1 MLSEEALAQIKQ
13 DGYTAE
19 ALAPY
24 REASVLDLV
33 RQLADAMT
41 SDDAN
46 ARTAAVGF
54 LWRACLTGDDAKHY
68 QRRADFDAAAV
79 DAVVKFLA
87 EKALTY
93 ATADEAYEGLAAIVS
108 KYLPLMQPAT
118 VEFLCTEWLPA
129 AGLQR
134 QGVKSRQRGLAV
146 LKALASTHGRTMG
159 AGGDLVARGLLAAV
173 DEERDPSNVM
183 TAFTVNALLAPHFSA
198 QTMQVVG
205 EDLFDSLAVYFPILF
220 TPPQGCPVTK
230 ADLREALHM
239 ALASPAYAE
248 YALTFLCNKLASP
261 ANVTK
266 TEALDVMR
274 RCIQPLLNDHAAPA
288 KRAAYLATLRQS
300 YPETFVALR
309 SEVLRLSAMGEHGDP
324 ELLQSVLRMLCD
336 LTASVRHLHQED
348 LLGSLKPIVDA
359 AVSTIEGGS
368 PAGRAYATMLHAV
381 ASAAP
386 SVCRTIFEYTVPLV
400 CAIASEPSPKPNQV
414 DGAAAIVAAVTAA
427 AERCF
432 AAGTPVPAPR
442 AEALEAA
449 TDFIALLRRRAF
461 DSATAS
467 LSVASGIETTST
479 LSVLGTLDSAWLAQE
494 AVVDNYRELAQ
505 LSTTRHNEVGA
516 CAAKALANA
525 MRVDR
530 KFAPAVL
537 KEEAARAAA
546 DPKALLQCAVAVAE
560 IPDAEAQ
567 DLSLGLVLML
577 LDRTPDRQLRCDAWD
592 QISAT
597 AAGVVEREKKVA
609 AASTILRC
617 HHTAPS
623 LGIAVQA
630 LQAVLLGLSADDFGG
645 LYPAFDDDDAAA
657 AATSASVCRDLL
669 AAAAPLSL
677 SDSLR
682 ATIDFRGTADA
693 LVSRWVAL
701 AGDASHRRLLSLV
714 VAHCTVAERHELGAR
729 LGDDA
734 DASMAAELLKG
745 CAMRG
750 DTELTKRF
758 ESMLYSRVGGQDPA
772 AAEDASEA
780 LASVLSPPKPTEGVA
795 RMWEQRF
802 FFCTVS
808 ALREL
813 GSPAALRCLRR
824 CVAVAQD
831 LHVALAA
838 KELTE
843 LALSQ
848 VGNAATRSDAAGILA
863 VALAKAPEEVLPRLT
878 AAGDRLVAIA
888 QAGAEAEDM
897 HTRMDCFR
905 LLSDLASGAR
915 KYDKE
920 TLATFLRIR
929 DAVAQQAKHALDDRK
944 RLVRAAAAKC
954 RHYWMLLDAAE
965 G

>member
-1 MLSEEALAQIKQ
+1 MLSEEALVQIKQ

-24 REASVLDLV
+24 REASVLGLV

-54 LWRACLTGDDAKHY
+54 LWRACLTGDAKHY

-183 TAFTVNALLAPHFSA
+183 TAFTVNALLTPHFSA
-198 QTMQVVG
+198 QTMQAVG

-261 ANVTK
+261 SSVTK

-324 ELLQSVLRMLCD
+324 ELLQAVLRMLCD

-479 LSVLGTLDSAWLAQE
+479 LSVLGTLDSAWLAEE

-546 DPKALLQCAVAVAE
+546 DPKALLQCAAAVAE

-577 LDRTPDRQLRCDAWD
+577 LDRTPTGSCGVTRGTRSARRLPALWNEKRRSRQRAPSSAATTLRPPWALRCRPCKRCCSGCRRTTSGACT
-592 QISAT
+592 QPLTTMTQQPRRPARPSAVICSQQPRRCRCPTASARRSISA
-597 AAGVVEREKKVA
+597 APPRRLSAGGWRWPA
-609 AASTILRC
+609 MRPTGACLASSWR
-617 HHTAPS
+617 TAPS
-623 LGIAVQA
+623 PSGTSWGHA
-630 LQAVLLGLSADDFGG
+630 SA
-645 LYPAFDDDDAAA
+645 
-657 AATSASVCRDLL
+657 TTRT
-669 AAAAPLSL
+669 
-677 SDSLR
+677 R
-682 ATIDFRGTADA
+682 
-693 LVSRWVAL
+693 RW
-701 AGDASHRRLLSLV
+701 
-714 VAHCTVAERHELGAR
+714 
-729 LGDDA
+729 
-734 DASMAAELLKG
+734 
-745 CAMRG
+745 
-750 DTELTKRF
+750 
-758 ESMLYSRVGGQDPA
+758 
-772 AAEDASEA
+772 
-780 LASVLSPPKPTEGVA
+780 PPS
-795 RMWEQRF
+795 
-802 FFCTVS
+802 C
-808 ALREL
+808 
-813 GSPAALRCLRR
+813 
-824 CVAVAQD
+824 
-831 LHVALAA
+831 
-838 KELTE
+838 
-843 LALSQ
+843 
-848 VGNAATRSDAAGILA
+848 
-863 VALAKAPEEVLPRLT
+863 
-878 AAGDRLVAIA
+878 
-888 QAGAEAEDM
+888 
-897 HTRMDCFR
+897 
-905 LLSDLASGAR
+905 
-915 KYDKE
+915 
-920 TLATFLRIR
+920 
-929 DAVAQQAKHALDDRK
+929 
-944 RLVRAAAAKC
+944 
-954 RHYWMLLDAAE
+954 
-965 G
+965 